1 MSMEKEP
8 AFRGFSLPKEFD
20 LRNSELDS
28 LALDVTIS
36 IDNYLQGNDK
46 GIERKK
52 VQRLSKLLKQ
62 TTEYTTDFN
71 DKTTRKLGANLLW
84 LHTVSTSLGHN
95 IEEEVQSGS
104 LTSNIYQLTEVIAKE
119 LCPYINDLEIMAS
132 NPSAISK
139 ERGVQLLQYCSHLC
153 KALMNNP
160 ERESYSRRHYLA
172 A

>member
-1 MSMEKEP
+1 MKKEL
-8 AFRGFSLPKEFD
+8 AFQGFPLPKEFD
-20 LRNSELDS
+20 LLNGEIDS
-28 LALDVTIS
+28 LALDVAIS

-46 GIERKK
+46 GVESKK
-52 VQRLSKLLKQ
+52 IQRLSKLLKQ

-71 DKTTRKLGANLLW
+71 DKTTRKLGANFWW

-104 LTSNIYQLTEVIAKE
+104 LPSNIYELTEIIAKE
-119 LCPYINDLEIMAS
+119 LCPYINDLEIMTE

-160 ERESYSRRHYLA
+160 KRESYSRRHYLA